1 MFTELIY
8 INIRMTIIEK
18 IINAIK
24 EKEKEINNNLYQDIF
39 IEIRNGTILIC
50 SHKVL
55 WKPKK

>member
-8 INIRMTIIEK
+8 INIKMTIVEK
-18 IINAIK
+18 IINAIR

-39 IEIRNGTILIC
+39 IEIRDGTVLIC
-50 SHKVL
+50 SHTVL